1 MARTFVELFRID
13 GFEGLSMAGRTD
25 QWIFTA
31 LAGRHGVATD
41 AATLERIRDTYLT
54 HLRRAIHEPG
64 PAKGILPGVEAL
76 LDALTARDDV
86 FVALLTGNIQQ
97 GAKIKLEFFD
107 LWRYF
112 PCGGFGD
119 AASDRSGLLVEALAA
134 VEAHAGCSFQPT
146 DIVIVGDTP
155 LDVSVAIGAGAH
167 ALAVATG
174 SFDERVLR
182 QAGADT
188 VLPDLSDIAR
198 VMATIDGGTAEAER

>member
-25 QWIFTA
+25 QWIFTE
-31 LAGRHGVATD
+31 LAGRHGIATD

-54 HLRRAIHEPG
+54 HLRREIHEPG

-86 FVALLTGNIQQ
+86 SVALLTGNIQQ

-119 AASDRSGLLVEALAA
+119 AATDRSGLLVEALAA
-134 VEAHAGCSFQPT
+134 VEAHARCSFHAT

-182 QAGADT
+182 EAGADT

>member
-25 QWIFTA
+25 QWIFTE

-54 HLRRAIHEPG
+54 HLRREIHEPG

-76 LDALTARDDV
+76 LDVLSARDDV
-86 FVALLTGNIQQ
+86 VVALLTGNIQQ

-119 AASDRSGLLVEALAA
+119 TAADRPGLLVDALAA
-134 VEAHAGCSFQPT
+134 VEAHSGSRFHGA
-146 DIVIVGDTP
+146 DIVVVGDTP
-155 LDVSVAIGAGAH
+155 LDVSVAIGAGGH

-174 SFDERVLR
+174 SFDEPALR
-182 QAGADT
+182 EAGAAT

-198 VMATIDGGTAEAER
+198 VMAAIDGGSAEAER